1 MTIQG
6 LEQKTGGLTKLKNYQ
21 VLGDD
26 VPEGGTCFELWTQL
40 LLLRFICNQI
50 PSRLNFPFSCN
61 NLSDCN
67 ITKNCDFAA
76 G

>member
-26 VPEGGTCFELWTQL
+26 VPEGG
-40 LLLRFICNQI
+40 
-50 PSRLNFPFSCN
+50 
-61 NLSDCN
+61 
-67 ITKNCDFAA
+67 A
-76 G
+76 